1 MNRIGR
7 KKIII
12 VFAVL
17 ALFAVIVS
25 IGIGFFYHYY
35 SMLNFYDHN
44 APFEILE
51 EIEVILPE
59 EDENDPDN
67 IAEPASPEE
76 IESIENNLVQNL
88 EQMQEDSELYSVD
101 AFNILAIG
109 VDSRSDS
116 YSGRSDAMILIS
128 INKKSKKVVMTSF
141 LRDTYVSIPGYGS
154 NRLNAAY
161 AFGGEYLLTET
172 FKANF
177 GIEVDRCVTVNFYIV
192 MDLVD
197 AVGGVDIELTADVIS
212 VMNGYIGEMDRLLKE
227 PEDTDKLEETLSG
240 TSVHLN
246 GKQALAYAR
255 VRYVGTDF
263 ARTGRQREIIMLCLE
278 KIKKMSLAELD
289 ELAEEFL
296 PRIRTD
302 LTEGDC
308 ASLLLM
314 ALSISDYEFESFYI
328 PMDGTWNSANIRGMS
343 VLTVDFEAN
352 TKAWYERIQGENS
365 F

>member
-1 MNRIGR
+1 MNRTGR
-7 KKIII
+7 KRIWI
-12 VFAVL
+12 AV
-17 ALFAVIVS
+17 VITVLLVTV
-25 IGIGFFYHYY
+25 IGMGVGVFYHYY
-35 SMLNFYDHN
+35 NMLNFYDHN
-44 APFEILE
+44 SSFEIPAE
-51 EIEVILPE
+51 NEIVLPE
-59 EDENDPDN
+59 EDESNPDN
-67 IAEPASPEE
+67 TVEPASPKE
-76 IESIENNLVQNL
+76 IESIENALVQNL
-88 EQMQEDSELYSVD
+88 EQMQKDSDLYSVD

-128 INKKSKKVVMTSF
+128 INKKNKKVVMSSF

-161 AFGGEYLLTET
+161 AFGGEELLTET

-177 GIEVDRCVTVNFYIV
+177 GIEIDRCVTVNFYIV

-212 VMNGYIGEMDRLLKE
+212 VMNGYIGEMNRLLKK
-227 PEDTDKLEETLSG
+227 PEDADKLDETLSG

-246 GKQALAYAR
+246 GNQALAYTR

-263 ARTGRQREIIMLCLE
+263 ARTGRQREVIMLCLE
-278 KIKKMSLAELD
+278 KIKNMSLFELND
-289 ELAEEFL
+289 LAEEFL
-296 PRIRTD
+296 PRIRTN

-314 ALSISDYEFESFYI
+314 ALSISDYEVESLCI

-352 TKAWYERIQGENS
+352 TKAWYERVQGGNS